1 MSKTIDLLL
10 AQGNFLQLS
19 RKSPELFAHPLQ
31 FTLSNQT
38 TVQIH
43 SEGVIQFEP
52 ANYGAKDIV
61 YSCGVHGNET
71 APIEICD
78 DIVQAVL
85 REELQ
90 LAHRL
95 LVLFGNL
102 PAMDIA
108 QRFVHENMNRLF
120 DGEHSNPQVDSN
132 PERKRAKHLE
142 ERVRDFFLSVPGG
155 RQRYHYD
162 LHTAIRDSKNE
173 KFAVYPF
180 THGRARNPEQLV
192 FLQQCGVSTIL
203 LSESPT
209 TTFSYFSCK
218 HFHADAFTVELG
230 KVRPFGENDMSRFAA
245 AKRMLQR
252 WATESE
258 VALPEFDETQFHIY
272 RVNQIINRHKPEF
285 VLHFEDDTPNFT
297 DYPKG
302 TLLASEPGAEYRA
315 EQDGEAIVFPNA
327 RVALGQRA
335 LLTVVPTS
343 LKDK

>member
-1 MSKTIDLLL
+1 MSETINQLLST
-10 AQGNFLQLS
+10 GDFLHLS
-19 RKSPELFAHPLQ
+19 RRSPELFATPFE
-31 FTLSNQT
+31 FTLPNST
-38 TVQIH
+38 RVQVL

-52 ANYGAKDIV
+52 VNFGIKDIV
-61 YSCGVHGNET
+61 YSCGIHGNET

-78 DIVQAVL
+78 ELVKAVL
-85 REELQ
+85 TGELQ

-95 LVLFGNL
+95 LVIFGNL

-108 QRFVHENMNRLF
+108 QRFVQENMNRLF
-120 DGEHSNPQVDSN
+120 DGEHKNPDVESN
-132 PERKRAKHLE
+132 PERVRAGHLE
-142 ERVRDFFLSVPGG
+142 AVVGDFFLKVGEG
-155 RQRYHYD
+155 RQRFHYD

-180 THGRARNPEQLV
+180 THGRPRSPEQLV

-218 HFHADAFTVELG
+218 NFQADAFTVELG

-245 AKRMLQR
+245 AKNMLQR
-252 WATESE
+252 WVTEE
-258 VALPEFDETQFHIY
+258 AVTLPAFDESQFHIY
-272 RVNQIINRHKPEF
+272 RVNQIINRHKDDF
-285 VLHFEDDTPNFT
+285 VLHFADDTPNFS

-302 TLLASEPGAEYRA
+302 TLLASESGAEYRA

-327 RVALGQRA
+327 KVALGQRA

-343 LKDK
+343 LKD